1 MDSTKIMVLNRGELA
16 EYDKPA
22 ALLERPETIFS
33 SMVEATGPEQSAHL
47 RRIANGEIGVVQS
60 LQSLKEVSERDKSAN
75 EDSISEEVVRALK
88 EKKKS
93 SKSSSK
99 SSKSSSKHSKSASKS
114 SKSSSSSSS
123 ASESSSESS

>member
-60 LQSLKEVSERDKSAN
+60 LQSLKEELSERDKSAN

-93 SKSSSK
+93 PKSSAK
-99 SSKSSSKHSKSASKS
+99 SSKSSSKSAKSASKS

-123 ASESSSESS
+123 SESSSESS